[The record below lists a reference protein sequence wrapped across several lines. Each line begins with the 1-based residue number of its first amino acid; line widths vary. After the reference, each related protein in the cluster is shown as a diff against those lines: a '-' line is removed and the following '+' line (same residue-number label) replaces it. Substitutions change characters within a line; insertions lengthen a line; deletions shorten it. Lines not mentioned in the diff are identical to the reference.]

1 MNFIK
6 CRFPGAYDVYH
17 DGQHYGRVYKIYEK
31 CWRLSPHP
39 NGKDFATRKAAAEQL
54 IKSGGNN
61 PRPTNLPPCDP
72 GCPSGCVE
80 AEAPSV
86 AAIEDR
92 LAFNRGW
99 VWDGSSITFSVSLT
113 DTAALIGTSTL
124 MRIDPEH
131 RNAMLSL
138 WIAPGYRGDGY
149 GTEAAAESIRYGFDT
164 LGLHQIYAIR
174 LQENQLSA
182 KLMKRLGM
190 RQKGAM
196 EEFVCHNGTYHDCIL
211 HAIMKQ
217 DIIP

>member
-1 MNFIK
+1 MAHPTLTTERLHLRPFTPDDAHSIACLVDSAYKETN
-6 CRFPGAYDVYH
+6 PEGGAEV
-17 DGQHYGRVYKIYEK
+17 
-31 CWRLSPHP
+31 
-39 NGKDFATRKAAAEQL
+39 
-54 IKSGGNN
+54 
-61 PRPTNLPPCDP
+61 
-72 GCPSGCVE
+72 
-80 AEAPSV
+80 PSV

-99 VWDGSSITFSVSLT
+99 VWDGSSITFAVSLT

-149 GTEAAAESIRYGFDT
+149 GTEAAEESIRYGLDT

-174 LQENQLSA
+174 LQENHLSA

-196 EEFVCHNGTYHDCIL
+196 EEFVCHNGTYYDCIL

-217 DIIP
+217 DRLP